1 VALAPAPEPVV
12 LSTGVAYWFT
22 LSGTAGLLK
31 DDGGVSGAEWL
42 PPQDV
47 AEMIT
52 HAPMT

>member
-31 DDGGVSGAEWL
+31 DDGGVSGAEL
-42 PPQDV
+42 FPPQDV
-47 AEMIT
+47 VEIIT
-52 HAPMT
+52 NAPMV